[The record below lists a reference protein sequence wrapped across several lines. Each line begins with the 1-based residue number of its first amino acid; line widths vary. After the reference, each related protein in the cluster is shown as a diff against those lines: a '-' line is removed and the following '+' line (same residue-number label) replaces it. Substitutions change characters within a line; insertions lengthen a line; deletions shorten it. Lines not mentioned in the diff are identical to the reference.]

1 MKFIVTLSVCC
12 IVASVQAEDKDIVR
26 DKSPDGKFELQI
38 TEEYE
43 GWSAAIVD
51 RKSNEDVVKLEIY
64 QNSTK
69 EAHLL
74 WSKDSQRV
82 AYFEPNRRGG
92 WTTVY
97 FREGSGLK
105 EVSLP
110 DFPACKDKSAEKN
123 SGDKYLKYLE
133 ETTRPVKWLSS
144 GELVLAVHHE
154 WEMES
159 GATHRCGQTITIAF
173 DADHK
178 PSVKSVKQQ

>member
-1 MKFIVTLSVCC
+1 VKFIVALSVFCV
-12 IVASVQAEDKDIVR
+12 VATVQAEDEDIVK

-38 TEEYE
+38 TQEAE

-51 RKSNEDVVKLEIY
+51 RKSKEHVVKLDIY
-64 QNSTK
+64 QNFTK
-69 EAHLL
+69 TARLL
-74 WSKDSQRV
+74 WSKDSKRV
-82 AYFEPNRRGG
+82 AYFEPDRRGG
-92 WTTVY
+92 GTTVY
-97 FREGSGLK
+97 FREGSEWK

-110 DFPACKDKSAEKN
+110 GFPSCEDKSAEKN

-144 GELVLAVHHE
+144 GELVLAVRHE

-173 DADHK
+173 DANHE
-178 PSVKSVKQQ
+178 PSIKSVKQQ